1 MAMMEEDL
9 VWIGNNTMAS
19 RIVFL
24 PISDA
29 GNELFQE
36 KLVSFDWVPGIA
48 ISQAK
53 KSIRNLHEAAGKQIG
68 LTKIL
73 EISTRSEEILGISLS
88 AFNLQFENKNFSV
101 ESAYQ
106 ASKVFEKG
114 GPYLDLLNL
123 SSTEAK
129 TDVRLKNSG
138 LLTGFRF
145 EGDNFPVTSAPNF
158 YDYLYIRSLLTFT
171 DRYLLKTYDGFTDI
185 AFSQTS
191 LIYKSKRAYNCQAR
205 STAIF
210 CSLISRHL
218 EADILAKLRDLMG
231 RHSIEAS
238 QLDLF

>member
-1 MAMMEEDL
+1 MMEEDL
-9 VWIGNNTMAS
+9 VWIGNKTMAS

-29 GNELFQE
+29 GNEVFQE

-88 AFNLQFENKNFSV
+88 AFNLQFEDKNFSV

-129 TDVRLKNSG
+129 TDLRLKNSG

-145 EGDNFPVTSAPNF
+145 EGENFSVTSAPNF

-191 LIYKSKRAYNCQAR
+191 LIYKSKRSYNCQAR

-210 CSLISRHL
+210 CTLIARHL
-218 EADILAKLRDLMG
+218 EVDILAKLRDLMG

>member
-1 MAMMEEDL
+1 MMEEDL
-9 VWIGNNTMAS
+9 VWIGNKTMAS

-88 AFNLQFENKNFSV
+88 AFNLQFEDKNFSV

-123 SSTEAK
+123 SSTDAK
-129 TDVRLKNSG
+129 TDLRLKNSG

-145 EGDNFPVTSAPNF
+145 EGEDFAVTSAPNF
-158 YDYLYIRSLLTFT
+158 SPTNNASPLLV
-171 DRYLLKTYDGFTDI
+171 
-185 AFSQTS
+185 QT
-191 LIYKSKRAYNCQAR
+191 I
-205 STAIF
+205 I
-210 CSLISRHL
+210 
-218 EADILAKLRDLMG
+218 
-231 RHSIEAS
+231 
-238 QLDLF
+238 

>member
-29 GNELFQE
+29 GKELFQE
-36 KLVSFDWVPGIA
+36 KLVSFDWVPGID

-53 KSIRNLHEAAGKQIG
+53 KSVRNLHEAAVKQIG

-88 AFNLQFENKNFSV
+88 AFNLQFENRNFSV

-129 TDVRLKNSG
+129 TDLRLKNSG

-158 YDYLYIRSLLTFT
+158 YDYLYIRSLLTFK

>member
-1 MAMMEEDL
+1 
-9 VWIGNNTMAS
+9 MAS
-19 RIVFL
+19 RIIFL
-24 PISDA
+24 PNSSSEY
-29 GNELFQE
+29 ELFQE
-36 KLVSFDWVPGIA
+36 KLVTFDWVPGIA

-53 KSIRNLHEAAGKQIG
+53 KSIRNLHEAAGNQIG

-129 TDVRLKNSG
+129 TDLRLKNSG
-138 LLTGFRF
+138 LLIGFRF
-145 EGDNFPVTSAPNF
+145 EGEDFPVASAPNF

-171 DRYLLKTYDGFTDI
+171 DRHLLKTYDGFTDI

-191 LIYKSKRAYNCQAR
+191 LIYKNKRAYNCQAR

-210 CSLISRHL
+210 CTLVSRHL
-218 EADILAKLRDLMG
+218 ETDILAKLRDLMA

>member
-1 MAMMEEDL
+1 M
-9 VWIGNNTMAS
+9 
-19 RIVFL
+19 
-24 PISDA
+24 
-29 GNELFQE
+29 
-36 KLVSFDWVPGIA
+36 
-48 ISQAK
+48 
-53 KSIRNLHEAAGKQIG
+53 
-68 LTKIL
+68 
-73 EISTRSEEILGISLS
+73 
-88 AFNLQFENKNFSV
+88 QFENRNFSV

-129 TDVRLKNSG
+129 TDLRLKNSG

-210 CSLISRHL
+210 CTLISRHL

>member
-53 KSIRNLHEAAGKQIG
+53 KSVRNLHEAAGKQIG

-88 AFNLQFENKNFSV
+88 AFNLQFENRNFSV

-129 TDVRLKNSG
+129 TDLRLKNSG

>member
-1 MAMMEEDL
+1 MMDEDL

-24 PISDA
+24 PISGP

-36 KLVSFDWVPGIA
+36 KLVTFDWVPGIA

-53 KSIRNLHEAAGKQIG
+53 KSIRNLHEAAVKEIG
-68 LTKIL
+68 LTKVL

-88 AFNLQFENKNFSV
+88 AFNLPFESKNFSV

-114 GPYLDLLNL
+114 GPYLDILDLE
-123 SSTEAK
+123 SADAK
-129 TDVRLKNSG
+129 SDVRLKNSG

-145 EGDNFPVTSAPNF
+145 EGEDFPVTSAPNF
-158 YDYLYIRSLLTFT
+158 YDYLYVRSLLTFT
-171 DRYLLKTYDGFTDI
+171 DRYLLKNYDGFTDI
-185 AFSQTS
+185 VFSQTS
-191 LIYKSKRAYNCQAR
+191 LMYKNKRAYNCQAR
-205 STAIF
+205 SAAIF
-210 CSLISRHL
+210 CTLISRHL
-218 EADILAKLRDLMG
+218 ETDILSKLRESISK
-231 RHSIEAS
+231 HSIESS

>member
-1 MAMMEEDL
+1 
-9 VWIGNNTMAS
+9 MAS

-24 PISDA
+24 PNSSSEY
-29 GNELFQE
+29 ELFQE
-36 KLVSFDWVPGIA
+36 KLVTFDWVPGIA
-48 ISQAK
+48 VSQAK
-53 KSIRNLHEAAGKQIG
+53 KSIRNLHEAAGEQIG

-73 EISTRSEEILGISLS
+73 EISTRSEVMLGISLS

-129 TDVRLKNSG
+129 TDLRLKNSG

-145 EGDNFPVTSAPNF
+145 EGEDFAVASAPNF
-158 YDYLYIRSLLTFT
+158 YDYLYIRSLLVFS
-171 DRYLLKTYDGFTDI
+171 DRHLLKSYDGFTDI

-191 LIYKSKRAYNCQAR
+191 LKYKNKRAHNCQAR
-205 STAIF
+205 SAAIF
-210 CSLISRHL
+210 CTLASRHL
-218 EADILAKLRDLMG
+218 EADILVKLRELIS

>member
-1 MAMMEEDL
+1 MTDEDL

-24 PISDA
+24 PISGA
-29 GNELFQE
+29 SNELFQE
-36 KLVSFDWVPGIA
+36 KLVNFDWVPGIA

-53 KSIRNLHEAAGKQIG
+53 KSIRNLHEAAVKQIG
-68 LTKIL
+68 LTRVL

-88 AFNLQFENKNFSV
+88 AFNLPFEGKNFSV

-114 GPYLDLLNL
+114 GPYLDLLN
-123 SSTEAK
+123 SKSTDAK
-129 TDVRLKNSG
+129 TDARLKSSG

-145 EGDNFPVTSAPNF
+145 EGEDFPVTSAPNF
-158 YDYLYIRSLLTFT
+158 YDYLYVRSLLSFT
-171 DRYLLKTYDGFTDI
+171 DRHLLKGYDGFTDI
-185 AFSQTS
+185 VFSQTS
-191 LIYKSKRAYNCQAR
+191 LIYKNKRAYNCQAR

-210 CSLISRHL
+210 CTLISRHL
-218 EADILAKLRDLMG
+218 ESDILGKLRELMG
-231 RHSIEAS
+231 KHFIEAS

>member
-1 MAMMEEDL
+1 MGMMEEDL

-24 PISDA
+24 PISGA

-36 KLVSFDWVPGIA
+36 KLVTFDWVPGIA

-53 KSIRNLHEAAGKQIG
+53 KSIRNLHEAAVKQIG
-68 LTKIL
+68 VAKVL
-73 EISTRSEEILGISLS
+73 EISTRSEVIIGISLS
-88 AFNLQFENKNFSV
+88 AFNLQFEKNNYSV

-114 GPYLDLLNL
+114 GPYLDLLNS
-123 SSTEAK
+123 SSTDAK

-145 EGDNFPVTSAPNF
+145 EGEDFPITFAPNF
-158 YDYLYIRSLLTFT
+158 YDYLYIRSLLTFK
-171 DRYLLKTYDGFTDI
+171 DRFLLKGYDCFTDI

-191 LIYKSKRAYNCQAR
+191 LVYKNKRAFNCQAR
-205 STAIF
+205 SAAIY
-210 CSLISRHL
+210 STLISRYS
-218 EADILAKLRDLMG
+218 EVDILTRLRELMG
-231 RHSIEAS
+231 KHSVEAS

>member
-1 MAMMEEDL
+1 MEEDL

-36 KLVSFDWVPGIA
+36 KLVTFDWVPGIA

-53 KSIRNLHEAAGKQIG
+53 KSIRNLHEAADKQIG

-73 EISTRSEEILGISLS
+73 EISTRSEVILGISLS

-129 TDVRLKNSG
+129 TDLRLKNSG
-138 LLTGFRF
+138 LLIGFRF
-145 EGDNFPVTSAPNF
+145 EGEDFAVASAPNF
-158 YDYLYIRSLLTFT
+158 YDYLYIRSLLVFS
-171 DRYLLKTYDGFTDI
+171 DRHLLKSYDGFTDI

-191 LIYKSKRAYNCQAR
+191 LIYKNKRAYNCQAR

-210 CSLISRHL
+210 CTLISRHL
-218 EADILAKLRDLMG
+218 EADILAKLRESIG

>member
-1 MAMMEEDL
+1 
-9 VWIGNNTMAS
+9 MAS

-24 PISDA
+24 PNSSSEY
-29 GNELFQE
+29 ELFQE
-36 KLVSFDWVPGIA
+36 KLVTFDWVPGIA
-48 ISQAK
+48 VSQAK

-129 TDVRLKNSG
+129 TDLRLKNSG
-138 LLTGFRF
+138 LLIGFRF
-145 EGDNFPVTSAPNF
+145 EGEDFAVASAPNF
-158 YDYLYIRSLLTFT
+158 YDYLYIRSLLFFS
-171 DRYLLKTYDGFTDI
+171 DRHLLKNYDGFTDI

-191 LIYKSKRAYNCQAR
+191 LKYKNKRAYNCQAR
-205 STAIF
+205 SAAIF
-210 CSLISRHL
+210 CTLISCHL
-218 EADILAKLRDLMG
+218 EADILAKLRELIG

>member
-1 MAMMEEDL
+1 MMEEDL

-36 KLVSFDWVPGIA
+36 KLVTFDWVPGIA

-53 KSIRNLHEAAGKQIG
+53 KSIRNLHEAADKQIG

-73 EISTRSEEILGISLS
+73 EISTRSEVILGISLS

-129 TDVRLKNSG
+129 TDLRLKNSG
-138 LLTGFRF
+138 LLIGFRF
-145 EGDNFPVTSAPNF
+145 EGEDFAVASAPNF
-158 YDYLYIRSLLTFT
+158 YDYLYIRSLLVFS
-171 DRYLLKTYDGFTDI
+171 DRHLLKSYDGFTDI

-191 LIYKSKRAYNCQAR
+191 LIYKNKRAYNCQAR

-210 CSLISRHL
+210 CTLISRHL
-218 EADILAKLRDLMG
+218 EADILAKLRESIG

>member
-1 MAMMEEDL
+1 
-9 VWIGNNTMAS
+9 MAS

-24 PISDA
+24 PNSSSEY
-29 GNELFQE
+29 ELFQE
-36 KLVSFDWVPGIA
+36 KLVTFDWVPGIA
-48 ISQAK
+48 VSQAK
-53 KSIRNLHEAAGKQIG
+53 KCIRNLHEAAGKQIG

-73 EISTRSEEILGISLS
+73 EISTRSEVILGISLS

-129 TDVRLKNSG
+129 TDLRLKNSG
-138 LLTGFRF
+138 LLIGFRF
-145 EGDNFPVTSAPNF
+145 EGEDFAVASAPNF
-158 YDYLYIRSLLTFT
+158 YDYLYIRSLLVFS
-171 DRYLLKTYDGFTDI
+171 DRHLLKSYDGFTDI

-191 LIYKSKRAYNCQAR
+191 LIYKNKRAYNCQAR

-210 CSLISRHL
+210 CTLISRHL
-218 EADILAKLRDLMG
+218 EADILAKLKESIG

>member
-1 MAMMEEDL
+1 
-9 VWIGNNTMAS
+9 MAS

-24 PISDA
+24 PNFISEH
-29 GNELFQE
+29 ELFQE
-36 KLVSFDWVPGIA
+36 KLVTFDWVPGIA

-53 KSIRNLHEAAGKQIG
+53 KSIRNLHEAAGNQIG

-106 ASKVFEKG
+106 SSKVFEKG

-123 SSTEAK
+123 NSMEAK
-129 TDVRLKNSG
+129 TDLRLKNSG

-145 EGDNFPVTSAPNF
+145 EGEDFPVASAPNF
-158 YDYLYIRSLLTFT
+158 YDYLYIRSLLTFK
-171 DRYLLKTYDGFTDI
+171 DRHLLKTYDGFTDI

-191 LIYKSKRAYNCQAR
+191 LIYKNKRAYNCQAR

-210 CSLISRHL
+210 CTLISRHL
-218 EADILAKLRDLMG
+218 EADILAKLRDLMVG
-231 RHSIEAS
+231 HSIEAS